1 MTLISVLETC
11 DSDVLVTRLVCMGFK
26 STPVQGLWRWWSLFF
41 LCYESTFMGKIIAI
55 MLSMG
60 EGDTMSPIKK
70 SVGMVNFGS

>member
-11 DSDVLVTRLVCMGFK
+11 DSDVLVTRLVRMGFK
-26 STPVQGLWRWWSLFF
+26 STPVQGLGCWWSLFF
-41 LCYESTFMGKIIAI
+41 PCFESTLIEYIIAI

>member
-1 MTLISVLETC
+1 M
-11 DSDVLVTRLVCMGFK
+11 LVTTLVCMGFK

-41 LCYESTFMGKIIAI
+41 LCFESTFIEYIIAI

-60 EGDTMSPIKK
+60 EGDPMRPIKK

>member
-11 DSDVLVTRLVCMGFK
+11 VSDVLVTTLVCMGFK

-41 LCYESTFMGKIIAI
+41 LCFESTFIEYIIVI
-55 MLSMG
+55 MLSIG
-60 EGDTMSPIKK
+60 ERDTMSPIKK